1 MVLRRQLLGAT
12 FLPAPAGG
20 TVRIILLLL
29 CAFTLF
35 LTGYNFQQML
45 PAGLWW
51 QAITLPQ
58 VTDVSQMLFHYSL
71 LPRTVLALL
80 TGAGLALAGC
90 LFQHILRNPLAEP
103 ATLGV
108 AAGAQLG
115 LTLATLF
122 LAGAG
127 ETGKQLAALA
137 GAMAVGSIVLGA
149 AWGKRMS
156 PVTLILAGLVL
167 GLYCGAVK
175 SFLVLF
181 NHERLQNLFIW
192 SSGMLNQYDW
202 AGVEFLWPRLLAVLL
217 LIVLMIRPLGMLAL
231 DDTVLRG
238 LGMKLALVRVGGL
251 FLALLLSSM
260 LVSVVGVIGFI
271 GLFAPVLAGMF
282 GVRRLLPKLLASM
295 ATGALLLLLSDQL
308 VLWVGSYWQELPTGA
323 VTALVGAPLMLW
335 LLPRLRHQRL
345 AASDDA
351 SAIAERRLSPGAV
364 LLIIAV
370 LALVALLVLGVGRES
385 AGWFIGI
392 QEMWQWRWPRVLSAL
407 AAGAMLAAA
416 GTLVQKMTGNPMA
429 SPEVLGVSSGAA
441 CAIVLLIFLVPGDV
455 SAWQL
460 PAGFAGAAFTLMAML
475 VLARTGLAPGR
486 LLLTGVALSTVFATL
501 LTLYLA
507 SGDPRSGSVLTW
519 LSGSTWKVT
528 GQQALVS
535 GGMALALIGLTPLV
549 RRWLA
554 ILPLGG
560 ETAQALGVALSQ
572 SRISILVLAAG
583 LVAAATLCVGPL
595 SFVGLMAPHM
605 ARMLGFRRAMPQLI
619 VAIAIGA
626 GLMLLADWLG
636 RSLIFPFQIPAGLL
650 ATLCGAPYFIWLLR
664 KA

>member
-1 MVLRRQLLGAT
+1 M
-12 FLPAPAGG
+12 PAPAGG

>member
-1 MVLRRQLLGAT
+1 MVLRREFFGAA
-12 FLPAPAGG
+12 FLPASAGG
-20 TVRIILLLL
+20 SMRIILLLL

-45 PAGLWW
+45 PADLWW
-51 QAITLPQ
+51 RAITLPQ

-71 LPRTVLALL
+71 LPRTTLALL

-202 AGVEFLWPRLLAVLL
+202 AGVEFLWPRLLAVLV

-308 VLWVGSYWQELPTGA
+308 VIWVGSYWQELPTGA

-345 AASDDA
+345 AASDDT
-351 SAIAERRLSPGAV
+351 STVAERRLSLVTV
-364 LLIIAV
+364 LLITAG
-370 LALVALLVLGVGRES
+370 LALVALMTLGVGRES
-385 AGWFIGI
+385 SGWFIGI

-460 PAGFAGAAFTLMAML
+460 PAGFAGAALTLLAML

-560 ETAQALGVALSQ
+560 ESAQALGVALSR

-605 ARMLGFRRAMPQLI
+605 ARMLGFRRAMPQLL

>member
-1 MVLRRQLLGAT
+1 M
-12 FLPAPAGG
+12 
-20 TVRIILLLL
+20 RIILLLL

-45 PAGLWW
+45 PADLWW
-51 QAITLPQ
+51 RAITLPQ

-71 LPRTVLALL
+71 LPRTTLALL

-202 AGVEFLWPRLLAVLL
+202 AGVEFLWPRLLAVLV

-231 DDTVLRG
+231 DDIVLRG

-282 GVRRLLPKLLASM
+282 DVRRLLPKLLASM

-308 VLWVGSYWQELPTGA
+308 VIWVGSYWQELPTGA

-345 AASDDA
+345 AASDDT
-351 SAIAERRLSPGAV
+351 STVAERRLSLVTV
-364 LLIIAV
+364 LLITAG
-370 LALVALLVLGVGRES
+370 LALVALMALGVGRES
-385 AGWFIGI
+385 SGWFIGI

-460 PAGFAGAAFTLMAML
+460 PAGFAGAALTLLAML

-560 ETAQALGVALSQ
+560 EVAQALGVALSR

-636 RSLIFPFQIPAGLL
+636 RSVIFPFQIPAGLL

>member
-1 MVLRRQLLGAT
+1 MVLRRQLLGAA

-20 TVRIILLLL
+20 TVRIILLIL

-71 LPRTVLALL
+71 LPRTALALL

-202 AGVEFLWPRLLAVLL
+202 AGVEFLWPRLLAVLV

-251 FLALLLSSM
+251 ILALLLSSM

-308 VLWVGSYWQELPTGA
+308 VLWVGRYWQELPTGA

-351 SAIAERRLSPGAV
+351 SAIAERQLSPATV

-370 LALVALLVLGVGRES
+370 LALVALLALGVGRES

-429 SPEVLGVSSGAA
+429 NPEVLGVSSGAA

-460 PAGFAGAAFTLMAML
+460 PAGFAGAALTLLVML
-475 VLARTGLAPGR
+475 VLARSGLAPGR

-560 ETAQALGVALSQ
+560 ETAQALGIALSQ
-572 SRISILVLAAG
+572 SRISILVLSAG

>member
-1 MVLRRQLLGAT
+1 M
-12 FLPAPAGG
+12 
-20 TVRIILLLL
+20 RIILLLL

-45 PAGLWW
+45 PADLWW
-51 QAITLPQ
+51 RAITLPQ

-71 LPRTVLALL
+71 LPRTTLALL

-122 LAGAG
+122 LTGAG

-202 AGVEFLWPRLLAVLL
+202 AGVEFLWPRLLAVLV

-308 VLWVGSYWQELPTGA
+308 VIWVGSYWQELPTGA

-345 AASDDA
+345 AASDDT
-351 SAIAERRLSPGAV
+351 STVAERRLSLVTV
-364 LLIIAV
+364 LLITAG
-370 LALVALLVLGVGRES
+370 LALVALMALGVGRES
-385 AGWFIGI
+385 SGWFIGI

-460 PAGFAGAAFTLMAML
+460 PAGFAGAALTLLAML

-560 ETAQALGVALSQ
+560 EAAQALGVALSR

-636 RSLIFPFQIPAGLL
+636 RSVIFPFQIPAGLL

>member
-1 MVLRRQLLGAT
+1 M
-12 FLPAPAGG
+12 
-20 TVRIILLLL
+20 RIILLLL

-45 PAGLWW
+45 PADLWW
-51 QAITLPQ
+51 RAITLPQ

-71 LPRTVLALL
+71 LPRTTLALL

-202 AGVEFLWPRLLAVLL
+202 AGVEFLWPRLLAVLV

-308 VLWVGSYWQELPTGA
+308 VIWVGSYWQELPTGA

-345 AASDDA
+345 AASDDT
-351 SAIAERRLSPGAV
+351 STVAERRLSLVTV
-364 LLIIAV
+364 LLITAG
-370 LALVALLVLGVGRES
+370 LALVALLALGVGRES

-460 PAGFAGAAFTLMAML
+460 PAGFAGAALTLLAML

-560 ETAQALGVALSQ
+560 EAAQALGVALSR

-636 RSLIFPFQIPAGLL
+636 RSVIFPFQIPAGLL

>member
-1 MVLRRQLLGAT
+1 MRL
-12 FLPAPAGG
+12 
-20 TVRIILLLL
+20 ILVLL

-35 LTGYNFQQML
+35 LTGYNFQQTL
-45 PAGLWW
+45 SASLWW
-51 QAITLPQ
+51 QAIVAPQ
-58 VTDVSQMLFHYSL
+58 VTDVSQMLFHYSM
-71 LPRTVLALL
+71 LPRTTLALL

-202 AGVEFLWPRLLAVLL
+202 AGVYFLWPRLLAVLV

-238 LGMKLALVRVGGL
+238 LGMKLALVRVAGL

-260 LVSVVGVIGFI
+260 LVSIVGVIGFI
-271 GLFAPVLAGMF
+271 GLFAPILAGMF

-295 ATGALLLLLSDQL
+295 VMGALL
-308 VLWVGSYWQELPTGA
+308 
-323 VTALVGAPLMLW
+323 
-335 LLPRLRHQRL
+335 
-345 AASDDA
+345 
-351 SAIAERRLSPGAV
+351 
-364 LLIIAV
+364 
-370 LALVALLVLGVGRES
+370 
-385 AGWFIGI
+385 
-392 QEMWQWRWPRVLSAL
+392 
-407 AAGAMLAAA
+407 
-416 GTLVQKMTGNPMA
+416 
-429 SPEVLGVSSGAA
+429 
-441 CAIVLLIFLVPGDV
+441 
-455 SAWQL
+455 
-460 PAGFAGAAFTLMAML
+460 
-475 VLARTGLAPGR
+475 
-486 LLLTGVALSTVFATL
+486 
-501 LTLYLA
+501 
-507 SGDPRSGSVLTW
+507 
-519 LSGSTWKVT
+519 
-528 GQQALVS
+528 
-535 GGMALALIGLTPLV
+535 LV
-549 RRWLA
+549 RRWLV

-560 ETAQALGVALSQ
+560 EAAQALGVTLSR
-572 SRISILVLAAG
+572 SRITILMLAAG

-595 SFVGLMAPHM
+595 SFIGLMAPHM
-605 ARMLGFRRAMPQLI
+605 ARMLGFRRAMPQL
-619 VAIAIGA
+619 VMAIAIGS
-626 GLMLLADWLG
+626 GLMLVADWLG

>member
-1 MVLRRQLLGAT
+1 MRL
-12 FLPAPAGG
+12 
-20 TVRIILLLL
+20 ILVLL

-35 LTGYNFQQML
+35 LTGYNFQQTL
-45 PAGLWW
+45 SASLWW
-51 QAITLPQ
+51 QAIVAPQ
-58 VTDVSQMLFHYSL
+58 VTDVSQMLFHYSM
-71 LPRTVLALL
+71 LPRTTLALL

-202 AGVEFLWPRLLAVLL
+202 AGVDFLWPRLLAVLV

-231 DDTVLRG
+231 DDAVLRG
-238 LGMKLALVRVGGL
+238 LGMKLALVRVAGL

-260 LVSVVGVIGFI
+260 LVSIVGVIGFI
-271 GLFAPVLAGMF
+271 GLFAPILAGMF

-295 ATGALLLLLSDQL
+295 VMGALLLVLSDQL
-308 VLWVGSYWQELPTGA
+308 VIWLGSFWQELPTGA

-345 AASDDA
+345 AATQDT
-351 SAIAERRLSPGAV
+351 SAVAERQLSAKTIILACTV
-364 LLIIAV
+364 LLLV
-370 LALVALLVLGVGRES
+370 SLLALGVGRES
-385 AGWFIGI
+385 AGWFVGLE
-392 QEMWQWRWPRVLSAL
+392 EMWQWRWPRVLSAL

-441 CAIVLLIFLVPGDV
+441 CAIVLLTFLVPGDI

-460 PAGFAGAAFTLMAML
+460 PAGFAGAALTLLAML

-507 SGDPRSGSVLTW
+507 SGDPRSGAVLTW

-535 GGMALALIGLTPLV
+535 GAMALAFIGLTPLV
-549 RRWLA
+549 RRWLV

-560 ETAQALGVALSQ
+560 EAAQALGVALSR
-572 SRISILVLAAG
+572 SRITILMLAAG

-595 SFVGLMAPHM
+595 SFIGLMAPHM
-605 ARMLGFRRAMPQLI
+605 ARMLGFRRAMPQL
-619 VAIAIGA
+619 VMAIAIGS
-626 GLMLLADWLG
+626 GLMLVADWLG

>member
-1 MVLRRQLLGAT
+1 M
-12 FLPAPAGG
+12 
-20 TVRIILLLL
+20 RIILLLL

-45 PAGLWW
+45 PADLWW
-51 QAITLPQ
+51 RAITLPQ

-71 LPRTVLALL
+71 LPRTTLALL

-202 AGVEFLWPRLLAVLL
+202 AGVEFLWPRLLAVLV

-308 VLWVGSYWQELPTGA
+308 VIWVGSYWQELPTGA

-345 AASDDA
+345 AASDDT
-351 SAIAERRLSPGAV
+351 STVAERRLSLVTV
-364 LLIIAV
+364 LLITAG
-370 LALVALLVLGVGRES
+370 LALVALMALGVGRES
-385 AGWFIGI
+385 SGWFIGI

-460 PAGFAGAAFTLMAML
+460 PAGFAGAALTLLAML

-560 ETAQALGVALSQ
+560 EAAQALGVALSR

-636 RSLIFPFQIPAGLL
+636 RSVIFPFQIPAGLL

>member
-1 MVLRRQLLGAT
+1 M
-12 FLPAPAGG
+12 
-20 TVRIILLLL
+20 RIILLLL

-51 QAITLPQ
+51 KAITLPQ

-71 LPRTVLALL
+71 LPRTVLELL

-202 AGVEFLWPRLLAVLL
+202 AGVAFLWPRLLAVLV

-308 VLWVGSYWQELPTGA
+308 VLWIGSFWQELPTGA

-351 SAIAERRLSPGAV
+351 SAIAERRLSPGTV
-364 LLIIAV
+364 LLIMAV
-370 LALVALLVLGVGRES
+370 LALVALLALGVGRES

-392 QEMWQWRWPRVLSAL
+392 QEMWQWRWPRMLSAL

-416 GTLVQKMTGNPMA
+416 GTLVQKMTGNPMT

-460 PAGFAGAAFTLMAML
+460 PAGFAGAALTLLAML
-475 VLARTGLAPGR
+475 VLARSGLAPGR

-535 GGMALALIGLTPLV
+535 GGMALGLIGLTPLV

>member
-1 MVLRRQLLGAT
+1 M
-12 FLPAPAGG
+12 
-20 TVRIILLLL
+20 RIILLLL

-71 LPRTVLALL
+71 LPRTTLALL

-127 ETGKQLAALA
+127 ETGKQIAALA

-202 AGVEFLWPRLLAVLL
+202 AGVEFLWPRLLAVLV

-308 VLWVGSYWQELPTGA
+308 VIWGGSYWQELPTGA

-351 SAIAERRLSPGAV
+351 SAAAERRLSPRTA
-364 LLIIAV
+364 LLITVV
-370 LALVALLVLGVGRES
+370 LALMALLALGVGRES

-392 QEMWQWRWPRVLSAL
+392 QEMWQWRWPRVLSAI

-460 PAGFAGAAFTLMAML
+460 PAGFAGAALTLLAML

-507 SGDPRSGSVLTW
+507 SGDPRSGAVLTW

-535 GGMALALIGLTPLV
+535 GGMALVLIGLTPLV
-549 RRWLA
+549 RRWLT

-560 ETAQALGVALSQ
+560 EAAQALGVALSR

-626 GLMLLADWLG
+626 GLMLVADWLG

>member
-1 MVLRRQLLGAT
+1 M
-12 FLPAPAGG
+12 
-20 TVRIILLLL
+20 RIILLLL

-45 PAGLWW
+45 PADLWW
-51 QAITLPQ
+51 RAITLPQ

-71 LPRTVLALL
+71 LPRTTLALL

-202 AGVEFLWPRLLAVLL
+202 AGVEFLWPRLLAVLV

-308 VLWVGSYWQELPTGA
+308 VIWVGSYWQELPTGA

-345 AASDDA
+345 AASDDT
-351 SAIAERRLSPGAV
+351 STVAERRLSLVTV
-364 LLIIAV
+364 LLITAG
-370 LALVALLVLGVGRES
+370 LALVALMTLGVGRES
-385 AGWFIGI
+385 SGWFIGI

-460 PAGFAGAAFTLMAML
+460 PAGFAGAALTLLAML

-560 ETAQALGVALSQ
+560 ESAQALGVALSR

-605 ARMLGFRRAMPQLI
+605 ARMLGFRRAMPQLL

>member
-1 MVLRRQLLGAT
+1 MVLRRQLLGAA

-71 LPRTVLALL
+71 LPRTVLALI

-202 AGVEFLWPRLLAVLL
+202 AGVEFLWPRLLAVLV

-351 SAIAERRLSPGAV
+351 SAIAERRLYPGTILPIMA
-364 LLIIAV
+364 I
-370 LALVALLVLGVGRES
+370 LALVALLALGVGRES

-460 PAGFAGAAFTLMAML
+460 PAGFAGAALTLLAML

>member
-1 MVLRRQLLGAT
+1 
-12 FLPAPAGG
+12 
-20 TVRIILLLL
+20 VRIILLLL

-71 LPRTVLALL
+71 LPRTTLALL

-127 ETGKQLAALA
+127 EAGKQLAALA
-137 GAMAVGSIVLGA
+137 GAMAVGTIVLGA

-156 PVTLILAGLVL
+156 PVTLI
-167 GLYCGAVK
+167 
-175 SFLVLF
+175 
-181 NHERLQNLFIW
+181 
-192 SSGMLNQYDW
+192 
-202 AGVEFLWPRLLAVLL
+202 
-217 LIVLMIRPLGMLAL
+217 
-231 DDTVLRG
+231 
-238 LGMKLALVRVGGL
+238 
-251 FLALLLSSM
+251 
-260 LVSVVGVIGFI
+260 
-271 GLFAPVLAGMF
+271 
-282 GVRRLLPKLLASM
+282 
-295 ATGALLLLLSDQL
+295 
-308 VLWVGSYWQELPTGA
+308 
-323 VTALVGAPLMLW
+323 
-335 LLPRLRHQRL
+335 
-345 AASDDA
+345 
-351 SAIAERRLSPGAV
+351 
-364 LLIIAV
+364 
-370 LALVALLVLGVGRES
+370 
-385 AGWFIGI
+385 
-392 QEMWQWRWPRVLSAL
+392 
-407 AAGAMLAAA
+407 LAAA

-441 CAIVLLIFLVPGDV
+441 CAIVLLTFLVPGDV

-460 PAGFAGAAFTLMAML
+460 PAGFTGATLTLLAML
-475 VLARTGLAPGR
+475 ILARTGLAPGR

-507 SGDPRSGSVLTW
+507 SGDPRSGAVLTW

-535 GGMALALIGLTPLV
+535 GGMALVLIGFTPLV
-549 RRWLA
+549 RRWLT

-560 ETAQALGVALSQ
+560 EAAQALGVALNR

-605 ARMLGFRRAMPQLI
+605 ARMLGFRRAVPQLV

-626 GLMLLADWLG
+626 GLMLVADWLG
-636 RSLIFPFQIPAGLL
+636 RSIIFPFQIPAGLL

>member
-1 MVLRRQLLGAT
+1 MRL
-12 FLPAPAGG
+12 
-20 TVRIILLLL
+20 ILLLL

-45 PAGLWW
+45 PADLWW
-51 QAITLPQ
+51 KAITLPQ

-71 LPRTVLALL
+71 LPRTMLALL

-202 AGVEFLWPRLLAVLL
+202 AGVDFLWPRLLAVLV

-295 ATGALLLLLSDQL
+295 VTGALLLLLSDQL
-308 VLWVGSYWQELPTGA
+308 VIWIGSFWQELPTGA

-345 AASDDA
+345 AASADV
-351 SAIAERRLSPGAV
+351 SAVAERRLSPGTAW
-364 LLIIAV
+364 LITAV
-370 LALVALLVLGVGRES
+370 LALVALLALGVGRES
-385 AGWFIGI
+385 GGWFIGI

-460 PAGFAGAAFTLMAML
+460 PAGFAGAALTLLAML

-549 RRWLA
+549 RRWLT

-560 ETAQALGVALSQ
+560 EAAQALGVALSR

-605 ARMLGFRRAMPQLI
+605 ARMLGFRRAMPQLA